1 MSRGLSARAWFY
13 GPLGFGSTPGSFP
26 VTSETVRKTDEMLA
40 RSDKGL
46 CVDCGGPKDDEG
58 LCAACREDC

>member
-1 MSRGLSARAWFY
+1 MNWDTREGLIALDAK
-13 GPLGFGSTPGSFP
+13 TPSSGALC
-26 VTSETVRKTDEMLA
+26 KTDAMLA